1 MKLIRLVA
9 NGTNEFNND
18 INSDLVLKPYSQIAL
33 LNGNFQKKSKTLVI
47 NSQNDK
53 FEYSIGTYTATTGA
67 LDHRTIDSDNFND
80 FLLECQ
86 LELNRSL
93 SVSDGDVTGMG
104 WKVQMNDKNQVE
116 IETFYG
122 INFDPFGVMEKDDA
136 EEVGNNIYRKANNAN
151 EGVAD
156 GALFFP
162 QNNLQIAFDG
172 DTGSGF
178 FRFQLNKLSGGGK
191 GCFISINEL
200 NGADMGGSYTFN
212 TSKITFGIYAENTG
226 TNYQIITPSGG
237 LTTTAQAVESAVDGD
252 DDNDI
257 LSIEANLGKVRLMIY
272 NKSNPNGVLLAE
284 EDYTRNLE
292 LNPLV
297 GFYDQTDVE
306 IKKLRYTPEDS
317 STTNKPTNLT
327 NALSL
332 AEPLATTLNPP
343 NQKTSNIDLKSPM
356 TFKFPSLNF
365 AEFLGFNSRVIDES
379 PDDLFRLKSDNGV
392 FLVDTSESYIVE
404 MTNLKINSYDGLK
417 QQRKNILNLIQ
428 NGRDA
433 TKSDFTYQ
441 TNTPIFLDLDNA
453 FPLQVRNIDCRI
465 VNSDYE
471 KVEIVG
477 EANLTILFKE
487 KGE

>member
-1 MKLIRLVA
+1 MKLVRLVA
-9 NGTNEFNND
+9 NGTNQFNNN
-18 INSDLVLKPYSQIAL
+18 INADLILKPYSQIAL
-33 LNGNFQKKSKTLVI
+33 LNGNFQKKSKTLVV

-53 FEYSIGTYTATTGA
+53 FTYTIGTYTKTTEA
-67 LDHRTIDSDNFND
+67 LTHRTIDSDNFEF
-80 FLLECQ
+80 FLAEIQ
-86 LELNRSL
+86 RVLNESL
-93 SVSDGDVTGMG
+93 AVSDGDVTGMG
-104 WKVQMNDKNQVE
+104 WKCKMNDKNQVE

-136 EEVGNNIYRKANNAN
+136 EEVGNNIYRKGNADN

-156 GALFFP
+156 GAIFFP
-162 QNNLQIAFDG
+162 TNNLQIAFDG
-172 DTGSGF
+172 ITGSGF
-178 FRFQLNKLSGGGK
+178 YRCQLNKLSGGGK
-191 GCFISINEL
+191 GCYISLNEL
-200 NGADMGGSYTFN
+200 TGADMGGSYTFN

-226 TNYQIITPSGG
+226 TNYQIITPTGG
-237 LTTTAQAVESAVDGD
+237 LSTSTIAVESAVDGD
-252 DDNDI
+252 VDNDI

-272 NKSNPNGVLLAE
+272 NKSNPNGILLAE
-284 EDYTRNLE
+284 EAYERNLE

-327 NALSL
+327 NAVSL
-332 AEPLATTLNPP
+332 AEPLATVLNPP
-343 NQKTSNIDLKSPM
+343 NQKTSNIDEKDPM
-356 TFKFPSLNF
+356 TFTFPSQNF
-365 AEFLGFNSRVIDES
+365 AEFLGFNSKFIDES
-379 PDDLFRLKSDNGV
+379 PDETLLLKSNNGV
-392 FLVDTSESYIVE
+392 YLVDTSESYIVE

-417 QQRKNILNLIQ
+417 EQRKSILNLIQ
-428 NGRDA
+428 NGRDS

-465 VNSDYE
+465 VNSDYQD
-471 KVEIVG
+471 VEIVG